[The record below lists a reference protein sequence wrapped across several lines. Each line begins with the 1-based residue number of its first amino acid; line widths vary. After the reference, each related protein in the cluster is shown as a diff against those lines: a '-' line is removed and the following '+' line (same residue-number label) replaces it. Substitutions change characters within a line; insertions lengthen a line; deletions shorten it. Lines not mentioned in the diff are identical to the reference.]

1 MPQFLIE
8 RTVPGANLLSQAELQ
23 TIAQRS
29 MCAMEQMNSDYRWLR
44 SYIVGNKFFCVH
56 EARDAEAV
64 REHARRGGFPIT
76 NLSRIDGTFGPAS
89 AKSPESAAV
98 SG

>member
-1 MPQFLIE
+1 
-8 RTVPGANLLSQAELQ
+8 
-23 TIAQRS
+23 
-29 MCAMEQMNSDYRWLR
+29 
-44 SYIVGNKFFCVH
+44 VGNKFFCVH
-56 EARDAEAV
+56 EARDEEAV

-76 NLSRIDGTFGPAS
+76 NISRIDGTFGPAS

>member
-23 TIAQRS
+23 TIAKRS
-29 MCAMEQMNSDYRWLR
+29 MCAMKHMRSDYRWLQT
-44 SYIVGNKFFCVH
+44 YIVGSKFLCVH
-56 EARDAEAV
+56 EAHDEEAV

-98 SG
+98 PG